1 MALVAN
7 GLAIGLLISIIVLVK
22 VVRERRE
29 RRLAATIAEVR
40 PAVLAA
46 LEADGNAA
54 IRHFRGHRREVAEA
68 IAIGLLPKLRGKDRD
83 ALAAILESGGVLDQA
98 ASGLGAWSAE
108 GALETT
114 VVELNDE
121 AFGFDV
127 TRCRYAEMYRSLGLE
142 DLGALLS
149 CNRDGALIEGFNSDV
164 EFSRTQTILGG
175 ATHCDFRFTAPATP
189 VDITAR

>member
-1 MALVAN
+1 MSATDQAPDTLNDV
-7 GLAIGLLISIIVLVK
+7 GVLK
-22 VVRERRE
+22 RRE
-29 RRLAATIAEVR
+29 IEARIVAPLLERLAAEFGDGVYDVARDVIVDVAR
-40 PAVLAA
+40 AQGASLATQVGGDS
-46 LEADGNAA
+46 LADFA
-54 IRHFRGHRREVAEA
+54 
-68 IAIGLLPKLRGKDRD
+68 
-83 ALAAILESGGVLDQA
+83 Q
-98 ASGLGAWSAE
+98 GLGAWSAE

-175 ATHCDFRFTAPATP
+175 ATHCDFRFTAPATR